1 MALPAM
7 ASSQSLYFPPL
18 TGSQWDTV
26 STQSLGWCR
35 PPLDSLLDYLGQN
48 NTKAFILLKD
58 GKIALERYYGTFT
71 VDSAWYWAS
80 AGKGLTAFLT
90 GIAKQEGLIDL
101 NDSTSKYLGTGW
113 TSCTAQQEG
122 RIKVIHQLTMTTG
135 LDDGVA
141 DVYCTDD
148 TCLRYLADPG
158 TRWAYHNGPYTLLD
172 GVLQTATGR
181 TINQYF
187 NQKVSVFT
195 GITGA
200 YFPSGY
206 NNVFVSKPRSM
217 ARFGLLML
225 NRGIWNNTTVLSDT
239 TYFRS
244 MINTSQQLNRSYG
257 YLWWL
262 NGKSSFMVPYSQFV
276 FGGSWSPNAPPDMY
290 AALGKN
296 SQLLN
301 VVPSMNLV
309 FVRMGEDAL
318 TADVSFL
325 LNDTIWQY
333 LNRAFCTPTGIH
345 EDDLLQ
351 QLTLCD
357 GSSEE
362 LLVLNGPCPGLLNVR
377 MYDLTGRLLL
387 DCQADRLPM
396 FIDNSKLGKGLIILQ
411 VSDGFRQSVR
421 KFMID

>member
-225 NRGIWNNTTVLSDT
+225 NRGIW
-239 TYFRS
+239 
-244 MINTSQQLNRSYG
+244 
-257 YLWWL
+257 
-262 NGKSSFMVPYSQFV
+262 
-276 FGGSWSPNAPPDMY
+276 
-290 AALGKN
+290 
-296 SQLLN
+296 
-301 VVPSMNLV
+301 
-309 FVRMGEDAL
+309 
-318 TADVSFL
+318 
-325 LNDTIWQY
+325 
-333 LNRAFCTPTGIH
+333 
-345 EDDLLQ
+345 
-351 QLTLCD
+351 
-357 GSSEE
+357 
-362 LLVLNGPCPGLLNVR
+362 
-377 MYDLTGRLLL
+377 
-387 DCQADRLPM
+387 
-396 FIDNSKLGKGLIILQ
+396 DN
-411 VSDGFRQSVR
+411 
-421 KFMID
+421 